1 MIAMSLQA
9 ATLPGEVTA
18 TRLPSNPLLTVKSS
32 PSIGD
37 NVNGPSL
44 IRVPKWVKEPVGSY
58 YLYFA
63 DHRGNSIHLAYANVI
78 AGPWKVH
85 EPGALSVQRT
95 AFRRPQPDPPG
106 IPSLYTHVASP
117 ELWVDEAHKRI
128 VMRYHGMWT
137 DGNRWLAGL
146 SAGIEAVRKWTA
158 ETGYEQFTRAA
169 LSTDG
174 LHFEP
179 VPPITKEN

>member
-137 DGNRWLAGL
+137 DGNRWPAGL